1 MDKRVDWMV
10 LEIRHTGHCSPGTR
24 CWNFLLPV
32 HVHMNSVNQSVEQ
45 RVGHSVHLDVHID
58 NTFCLSMRSG
68 PLAKRRTC
76 GSILVGAEWAISR
89 ECASH
94 W

>member
-1 MDKRVDWMV
+1 MEKRVGRMT
-10 LEIRHTGHCSPGTR
+10 LEIRHGGHCSPGTW

-32 HVHMNSVNQSVEQ
+32 HLSVE
-45 RVGHSVHLDVHID
+45 RVGGSLYLDVHVDI
-58 NTFCLSMRSG
+58 TYCLSIRSG

-76 GSILVGAEWAISR
+76 GSILVGAEWATSR
-89 ECASH
+89 DCASN

>member
-1 MDKRVDWMV
+1 MV
-10 LEIRHTGHCSPGTR
+10 LEKRHAGHCSPGMW

-32 HVHMNSVNQSVEQ
+32 HVQMNGVNQSVEQ
-45 RVGHSVHLDVHID
+45 VGQSVHPDVHVDIA
-58 NTFCLSMRSG
+58 FCLSMRSG

-76 GSILVGAEWAISR
+76 GSILVGAEWITSR
-89 ECASH
+89 DRSSD